1 MSRIYSLYDAKVRFS
16 QVIREVRDGETVT
29 VSYRGE
35 PVAEIRPISRVEPVS
50 LEQRI
55 EELKRRGEIIE
66 PENPHFN
73 LEPSADISGALER
86 FLEERDDYVR

>member
-1 MSRIYSLYDAKVRFS
+1 MLRTYSLYDAKARFS
-16 QVIREVRDGETVT
+16 QVIREVRDGDTVT

-35 PVAEIRPISRVEPVS
+35 PVAEIRPVPKVGTSS

-66 PENPHFN
+66 PENPNFKWKAVAHR
-73 LEPSADISGALER
+73 PGALKR
-86 FLEERDDYVR
+86 FLSERDE

>member
-1 MSRIYSLYDAKVRFS
+1 MAKTYSLYDAKARFS
-16 QVIREVRDGETVT
+16 QVIREVRDGDTVT

-35 PVAEIRPISRVEPVS
+35 PVAEIRGVPKVGTSS

-66 PENPHFN
+66 PENPHFS
-73 LEPSADISGALER
+73 LEPSADIPGALER
-86 FLEERDDYVR
+86 FLEERDD